1 MLKFATVFLIM
12 TTALWAQ
19 DAQTPEQVTL
29 KMCGRL
35 DHRYDELSHECIYC
49 AHGFLFD
56 NKTATCKGT
65 PDVIGKCNANDHYH
79 AATNECMYCVVG
91 YVFDEKLRGY
101 QKKK

>member
-1 MLKFATVFLIM
+1 MLKFASVFLM
-12 TTALWAQ
+12 MSTTLGAIGVQAS
-19 DAQTPEQVTL
+19 ERVNL

-56 NKTATCKGT
+56 NKTAKCQGT

-79 AATNECMYCVVG
+79 ASTNECMYCVEG
-91 YVFDEKLRGY
+91 YVFDEKLRGC